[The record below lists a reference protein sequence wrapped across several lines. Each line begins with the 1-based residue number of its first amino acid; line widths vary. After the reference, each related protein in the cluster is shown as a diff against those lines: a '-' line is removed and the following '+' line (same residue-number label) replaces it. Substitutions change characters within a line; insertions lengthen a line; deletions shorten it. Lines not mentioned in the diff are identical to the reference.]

1 MKSSIH
7 RLTLDMHKSQSQISI
22 PVLRGDTSRELHI
35 ILSDGG
41 NPYVIENGCL
51 AKISIKRPTGT
62 ELVDFCAIKD
72 NTTIVYDFK
81 QNANT
86 AAVEGIHDCDIS
98 IYGLD
103 GAVITSARFTMV
115 VYERAIPSE
124 SGTISDEDKTTVDAV
139 VAQEAVRQAD
149 ENARKAAEKDRNN
162 AEVERNNAE
171 VTRQETFDHTIEKVD
186 NTLKETTEKI
196 NNALKVTFSDDN
208 RGNVSVSMIGLHL
221 VDKGEG
227 NIVMEVHE

>member
-1 MKSSIH
+1 
-7 RLTLDMHKSQSQISI
+7 
-22 PVLRGDTSRELHI
+22 
-35 ILSDGG
+35 
-41 NPYVIENGCL
+41 
-51 AKISIKRPTGT
+51 
-62 ELVDFCAIKD
+62 LVDFCAIKD

-139 VAQEAVRQAD
+139 VAQEAVRQVD
-149 ENARKAAEKDRNN
+149 ENARKVAEEERKKAEVKRNN
-162 AEVERNNAE
+162 AEVARTESFN
-171 VTRQETFDHTIEKVD
+171 QTID
-186 NTLKETTEKI
+186 KI

-208 RGNVSVSMIGLHL
+208 NGNVSVSMIGLHL